1 MDIKKIIRSLI
12 SEAMDDQSA
21 MLNSVE
27 TYYECGFK
35 CGEAMSKRDQ
45 ARASRQED
53 WFKRASSLEK
63 AINKQKAIDA
73 FKQGHADGRGVVK
86 VDYLKEEHPPV
97 KGGDKL
103 MR

>member
-1 MDIKKIIRSLI
+1 MNADSNVEKRCQNAIKREPVVKRIGSNAPLLWKKRS
-12 SEAMDDQSA
+12 
-21 MLNSVE
+21 
-27 TYYECGFK
+27 T
-35 CGEAMSKRDQ
+35 SK
-45 ARASRQED
+45 
-53 WFKRASSLEK
+53 
-63 AINKQKAIDA
+63 KAIDA